1 MLARTTRARY
11 DDPSTDE
18 KQILHWG
25 IRSSDDLRATLTRDN
40 KSGALLSAII
50 CYVLGAGFQDNTTT
64 ADVLTS
70 LLAEPNLRPED
81 LRCMTQPPYGWS
93 RVSEPL
99 LAAICAH
106 PCTDRDTLAGA
117 LWNAQQ
123 DTAAQVATATG
134 KQLAAVVAWV
144 RRHSGGQAGPYST
157 PAQRRAITETE
168 HRWAAWSSNSPARAA
183 FLLTSSFDFTCEDDL
198 FAAGA
203 AVCAPPAATS

>member
-1 MLARTTRARY
+1 M
-11 DDPSTDE
+11 
-18 KQILHWG
+18 
-25 IRSSDDLRATLTRDN
+25 
-40 KSGALLSAII
+40 
-50 CYVLGAGFQDNTTT
+50 
-64 ADVLTS
+64 
-70 LLAEPNLRPED
+70 
-81 LRCMTQPPYGWS
+81 
-93 RVSEPL
+93 
-99 LAAICAH
+99 AICTH
-106 PCTDRDTLAGA
+106 PRCGDYTLVGA